1 LAPLFF
7 PPPARGDV
15 PDSSMPGRAV
25 SPGHPR
31 IARPHVSRN
40 ASFIRKTNVRGT
52 IVNVIA
58 VLLGSGIGLAVGN
71 RLPPRLQ
78 QIITT
83 GLGLST
89 LLIGM
94 QMALQVQSMLVVI
107 ASLVVGGMVGELLGI
122 ETGLERAA
130 EWLKGWA
137 RSGSGTFVAGYVT
150 ASLVF
155 CVGPMTIVGSI
166 QEGISGDAQI
176 IYTKSLLDGAA
187 SVAFASSLGVGV
199 SFAAITVLVI
209 QGALTLLGTQLAFLL
224 RPEMLNELTAT
235 GGLLIV
241 AIGLLLLEVKRL
253 RVANLLPALVMAVLL
268 TAGRLA
274 FGW

>member
-1 LAPLFF
+1 
-7 PPPARGDV
+7 
-15 PDSSMPGRAV
+15 M
-25 SPGHPR
+25 
-31 IARPHVSRN
+31 
-40 ASFIRKTNVRGT
+40 RGT
-52 IVNVIA
+52 IVNVAA
-58 VLLGSGIGLAVGN
+58 VLVGSGIGLAVGD
-71 RLPPRLQ
+71 RLPDRLQ
-78 QIITT
+78 RIITT

-89 LLIGM
+89 LLIGV
-94 QMALQVQSMLVVI
+94 QMALKVQNMPVVI
-107 ASLVVGGMVGELLGI
+107 ASMVMGGVVGELLGI
-122 ETGLERAA
+122 EAGLEQAG
-130 EWLKGWA
+130 EWLKGRA
-137 RSGSGTFVAGYVT
+137 RSGSGTFVTGYVT

-166 QEGISGDAQI
+166 QEGMSGNPDI

-209 QGALTLLGTQLAFLL
+209 RGAFTLLGAQFAFLL

-235 GGLLIV
+235 GGLLIL

-268 TAGRLA
+268 TAARLWI
-274 FGW
+274 GW